1 MSGMIDPAELYP
13 LKFVPLFREK
23 SWGGRLAQSLPCA
36 SGAPKNATIGEILT
50 LSDRPGAQS
59 VIANGELAGKTLG
72 EVTSY
77 YGRALLGQNVEL
89 PSAFPLMVKI
99 IDAGKRLDLKVFPD
113 RFTAGKFGDEE
124 NSAVWYIL
132 KAEPEAR
139 IMVGLSGRATRLR
152 LRETLHDEEVANLLQ
167 QYSAVPG
174 DAYFLAS
181 GILHSTSGGTLILQV
196 QKNSDSCYSLT
207 DWSTDGNLQIEQA
220 LASIDFANRVS
231 LRIAGTVDH
240 VSFNRKFSIISQS
253 GLCQM
258 WNLRLVSSWR
268 DDTADSASF
277 HLITALDSPVE
288 IVPGNSEQSFEVEV
302 GETILIPANYG
313 VYNIVPVNLGETSVL
328 KCTV

>member
-13 LKFVPLFREK
+13 LKFVPLFQEK
-23 SWGGRLAQSLPCA
+23 KWGGKLAGSLSSF
-36 SGAPKNATIGEILT
+36 SGAPKNSLIGEILT
-50 LSDRPGAQS
+50 VADRPDAQS

-72 EVTSY
+72 EITSF

-89 PSAFPLMVKI
+89 PSTFPLVVKLV
-99 IDAGKRLDLKVFPD
+99 DVGKKLDLKVFPD
-113 RFTAGKFGDEE
+113 RFTARNFGDEE
-124 NSAVWYIL
+124 NAAVWYIL
-132 KAEPEAR
+132 DAEPDAR
-139 IMVGLSGRATRLR
+139 IMAGLSGRATRLR
-152 LRETLHDEEVANLLQ
+152 LRETLHDQEVENLLQ
-167 QYSAVPG
+167 NHKAIPG

-181 GILHSTSGGTLILQV
+181 GIIHCASNGVLLLQV

-207 DWSTDGNLQIEQA
+207 DWSGEGNIQADRA
-220 LASIDFANRVS
+220 LASVDFANRVS

-253 GLCQM
+253 GFCQM

-268 DDTADSASF
+268 DDTAGSGSF
-277 HLITALDSPVE
+277 HLITALDAPVE
-288 IVPGNSEQSFEVEV
+288 IVPGNSDQVFEVEI

-313 VYNIVPVNLGETSVL
+313 VYNIVPLNLGETSVL